1 MWVMENPNSVFYH
14 LEHAPMDMNL
24 PSQDDTPFTLGIQ
37 TP

>member
-1 MWVMENPNSVFYH
+1 MWVMENPNSVLYYV
-14 LEHAPMDMNL
+14 EHALMDMNL